1 MNYFSRGHTTRKS
14 TKFTLW
20 QVVTCYLFLTTI
32 SMQKMRDID
41 CFVPEILVIKESNNL
56 IGQEH
61 ILVCNLKLRVLYRW
75 KNTFAYLQIN

>member
-1 MNYFSRGHTTRKS
+1 
-14 TKFTLW
+14 
-20 QVVTCYLFLTTI
+20 
-32 SMQKMRDID
+32 MQKMRDID

-61 ILVCNLKLRVLYRW
+61 ILVCNLKLCALYRW